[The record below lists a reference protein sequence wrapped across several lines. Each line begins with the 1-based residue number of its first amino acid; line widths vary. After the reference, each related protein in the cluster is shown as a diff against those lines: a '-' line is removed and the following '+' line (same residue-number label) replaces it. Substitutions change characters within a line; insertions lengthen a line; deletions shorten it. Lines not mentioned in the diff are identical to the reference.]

1 MNSQLNDVLRIYIIF
16 IFLCGT
22 SPSTHTLINYGA
34 GLVLKIQTCAV
45 TKIFEYKYAMCI
57 HKFFCSTFAKFYVKK
72 EHLVFHKFSSVF

>member
-57 HKFFCSTFAKFYVKK
+57 HKFFVQPLQNFTLKK
-72 EHLVFHKFSSVF
+72 SI